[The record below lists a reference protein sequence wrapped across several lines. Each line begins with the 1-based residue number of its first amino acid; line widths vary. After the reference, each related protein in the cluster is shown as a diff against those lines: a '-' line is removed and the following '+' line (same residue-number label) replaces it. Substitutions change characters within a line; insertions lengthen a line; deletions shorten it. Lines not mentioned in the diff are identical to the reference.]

1 MIYSQVGVLHGS
13 RSLTNQTCGGTLI
26 SNKYVVTSA
35 YLCAKRENASET
47 FAVIGDTILGTQ
59 YEAFSMIVNVEK
71 IIVHENYLKPSINNI
86 ALLKL
91 EESVPLTQYPS
102 IKPACLPAQG
112 ADFMGLEATATG
124 WGSVLSS
131 ISGRKYQSWLQE
143 ITLKVLDDGE
153 CEDLASSQICAGGGR
168 ETPCSGDEGGPLVVS
183 DPGNNNGLTLIGI
196 IDYNI
201 GCQYPA
207 TYTEVSQFSD
217 WILEKT
223 SDSSSC
229 LPKK

>member
-1 MIYSQVGVLHGS
+1 M
-13 RSLTNQTCGGTLI
+13 
-26 SNKYVVTSA
+26 VTSA

-217 WILEKT
+217 WIVEKT